1 VDYSKACESRSVVV
15 MSGEIKV
22 QQENGI
28 AIVTI
33 SRPEKLNAVTYDML
47 RQFEEKVSRLLNDPN
62 IFIVIFTGEGDKA
75 FSAGFDIDTITTLEE
90 KEYFNFFKLLEKTV
104 GEIRDAR
111 NCITIAAVNGYAV
124 GFGAIVSASCDFR
137 FFSDNAAFKLPEID
151 LSIFPGSG
159 AASGLLRLVT
169 PSKAKEILLTGRM
182 IPAVEAKELGIADK
196 IFRQDELMKE
206 TLEFARTLAEKDR
219 KILIRTKTLIDA
231 MTGAELAEA
240 ADIESMF
247 TEEWLRE
254 KLGEQVDG
262 GRSAEQLHSRNTE

>member
-1 VDYSKACESRSVVV
+1 